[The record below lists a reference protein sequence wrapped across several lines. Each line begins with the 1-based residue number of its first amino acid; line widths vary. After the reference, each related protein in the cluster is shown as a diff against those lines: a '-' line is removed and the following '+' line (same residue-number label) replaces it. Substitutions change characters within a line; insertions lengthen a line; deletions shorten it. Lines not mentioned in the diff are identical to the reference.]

1 MEKYEFRAKQ
11 PVWVWTTAAMV
22 MVCVLIYTAKRSDYL
37 LLIIWS
43 IYYIFVLINNY
54 RLYTIMPNRFIMKS
68 GLAKPLIFSLES
80 LTEIE
85 KKHTKDNQLK
95 SIIIKYASDSKP
107 NNFLVIKKYDTNI
120 EGILNAIL
128 DYCPSVPVH

>member
-1 MEKYEFRAKQ
+1 
-11 PVWVWTTAAMV
+11 
-22 MVCVLIYTAKRSDYL
+22 
-37 LLIIWS
+37 
-43 IYYIFVLINNY
+43 
-54 RLYTIMPNRFIMKS
+54 MPNRFIMKS